1 MADNSLASYL
11 LILLGM
17 MGRQDSSVDNLPLG
31 LARRVGATSSTFDV
45 PAHKLLR
52 AVIEHS
58 PSPETI
64 SREILVELAKC
75 EISAVKKL
83 VDDLDGDRSVSP
95 DDWAFNVH
103 QELRQNTGN
112 TTYLTAL
119 ASHYLSHLIVAFRNP
134 GGKTTPQ
141 ESIHLTPDLR
151 RIEEIESLLSSAIVH
166 QSQSALKHLIF
177 LRDGT
182 RCPVTG
188 FGMFGDDQVVI
199 PRCAH
204 IIPFSVHSKTH
215 SYQAIET
222 FTGTI
227 LKAEDVHQLINHPA
241 NAINIQNDAHD
252 SMDKFL
258 AWGIEAT
265 LVNDQWKY
273 FFREVRPNRV
283 APTIRC
289 KDGDEIKFGSGNGGN
304 MILSPDPRICNLQLA
319 MARVFAAS
327 GAAEVFDQYL
337 EDDDD
342 DDCMSQVPVYF
353 GGPFVDDDTLMRRIE
368 ELVT

>member
-1 MADNSLASYL
+1 MADNSVATYVLTML
-11 LILLGM
+11 EM
-17 MGRQDSSVDNLPLG
+17 MGRQDSFVDNPPLG
-31 LARRVGATSSTFDV
+31 LARRAGATSSTFDV

-58 PSPETI
+58 PSPETKF
-64 SREILVELAKC
+64 LVELAKC
-75 EISAVKKL
+75 EIFAVKKL
-83 VDDLDGDRSVSP
+83 VDDLDGDHSVSP
-95 DDWAFNVH
+95 DDWAFIVH
-103 QELRQNTGN
+103 QELRQNAGN
-112 TTYLTAL
+112 ITYLTACKPL
-119 ASHYLSHLIVAFRNP
+119 LVSSYCGIQKSRWKNNSP
-134 GGKTTPQ
+134 REYT
-141 ESIHLTPDLR
+141 SYSRR

-166 QSQSALKHLIF
+166 RSQSALKRLIF

-188 FGMFGDDQVVI
+188 FEMFGDDQAVI

-215 SYQAIET
+215 SHQAIET

-227 LKAEDVHQLINHPA
+227 LKAEDVHELINHPA
-241 NAINIQNDAHD
+241 NAINIENNAHD
-252 SMDKFL
+252 PMDKFL

-283 APTIRC
+283 APTIRF
-289 KDGDEIKFGSGNGGN
+289 KDGDEIKFGSGNGSN
-304 MILSPDPRICNLQLA
+304 MIPLPDPRICNLRLA
-319 MARVFAAS
+319 IARVFAAS
-327 GAAEVFDQYL
+327 GATGVFDQYL

-368 ELVT
+368 VLAT